1 MGEINSRH
9 RGIEA
14 IFHHMER
21 GVYMKVV
28 FHTPATY
35 SQSTE
40 MKKAMSEHFS
50 SQITGKGGGADALK
64 RQQVRGQPRRPTTL
78 PCVRKIA
85 LVLALHSDDRVC
97 ALRI

>member
-50 SQITGKGGGADALK
+50 SQITGKGGGADNLK
-64 RQQVRGQPRRPTTL
+64 RQQVRRPTTL
-78 PCVRKIA
+78 PRVCKTIST
-85 LVLALHSDDRVC
+85 LHLPLHSDDGVC
-97 ALRI
+97 GTPRI

>member
-64 RQQVRGQPRRPTTL
+64 RQQVRRQPRRPTTL

-85 LVLALHSDDRVC
+85 LVSALHSDDRVC
-97 ALRI
+97 CLRI

>member
-50 SQITGKGGGADALK
+50 SQITGKGGGADNLK
-64 RQQVRGQPRRPTTL
+64 RQQVRRPTTRL
-78 PCVRKIA
+78 RVCKIA
-85 LVLALHSDDRVC
+85 LGTSDCHFILTSALL

>member
-64 RQQVRGQPRRPTTL
+64 RQQVRRQPRCLASARLLWSWHFILTTAF
-78 PCVRKIA
+78 V
-85 LVLALHSDDRVC
+85 

>member
-50 SQITGKGGGADALK
+50 SQITGKGGGADALAA
-64 RQQVRGQPRRPTTL
+64 RGDGQPRGALRP
-78 PCVRKIA
+78 PRGGEGACGR
-85 LVLALHSDDRVC
+85 RVC
-97 ALRI
+97 SRGY

>member
-50 SQITGKGGGADALK
+50 SQITGKGGGADNLK
-64 RQQVRGQPRRPTTL
+64 RQQVRRPTTL
-78 PCVRKIA
+78 PCVCQI
-85 LVLALHSDDRVC
+85 VLGLSPSGVATSF
-97 ALRI
+97 